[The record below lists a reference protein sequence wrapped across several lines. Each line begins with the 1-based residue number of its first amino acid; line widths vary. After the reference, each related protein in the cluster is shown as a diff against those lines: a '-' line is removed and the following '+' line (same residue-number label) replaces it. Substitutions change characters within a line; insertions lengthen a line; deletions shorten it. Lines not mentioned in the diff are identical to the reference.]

1 MKVGSIMAFKKSF
14 SAFSFKILKELVR
27 WFSPKF
33 KVEGAENLPED
44 ACIIVGNHSQLYGP
58 IACELYSPRKRRTW
72 CAGEMMHREEVAAYA
87 FQDFWSQ
94 KPKWTHPWFKL
105 MSHLIVP
112 FSLCL
117 FNNAETIEV
126 YHDTRLIGT
135 IRKTIAELTSG
146 TDIVIFPEKDA
157 PGNHIL
163 YAFQDKF
170 VDVARF
176 YYRKTHKALSFVP
189 LYIAPHLKTMYYGKP
204 IAFDPTQPIDEERAH
219 IIAYLR
225 DEITKQAE
233 SLPLH
238 TVVPYRNIPK
248 KLYPKNK

>member
-1 MKVGSIMAFKKSF
+1 MEFKKKF
-14 SAFSFKILKELVR
+14 SAFCYRIIKTTIR
-27 WFSPKF
+27 WCTPKYQL
-33 KVEGAENLPED
+33 EGVENLPEG

-58 IACELYSPRKRRTW
+58 IACELYSPRARRTW
-72 CAGEMMHREEVAAYA
+72 CAGEMMHWKEVAAYA

-94 KPKWTHPWFKL
+94 KPKWIQPWYRL
-105 MSHLIVP
+105 MSHLIKPLSV
-112 FSLCL
+112 CV

-126 YHDTRLIGT
+126 YHDTRLLGT
-135 IRKTIAELTSG
+135 IRETISTLTEG
-146 TDIVIFPEKDA
+146 ADVVIFPEKDA

-176 YYRKTHKALSFVP
+176 YYRKTHEAISFVP
-189 LYIAPHLKTMYYGKP
+189 LYIAPNLGIMHYGEP
-204 IAFDPTQPIDEERAH
+204 IQFDPARPIEEERER
-219 IIAYLR
+219 IIGHLR
-225 DEITKQAE
+225 EDITQAAE

>member
-1 MKVGSIMAFKKSF
+1 MEFKKKF
-14 SAFSFKILKELVR
+14 SAFSYRIIKALIWF
-27 WFSPKF
+27 FSPKF
-33 KVEGAENLPED
+33 KVEGVENLPEG

-58 IACELYSPRKRRTW
+58 IACELYSPRPRRTW
-72 CAGEMMHREEVAAYA
+72 CAGEMMHWDEVAPYA

-94 KPKWTHPWFKL
+94 KPKWTHPWFRL
-105 MSHLIVP
+105 MSHLIKPLSV
-112 FSLCL
+112 CL
-117 FNNAETIEV
+117 FTNAETIEV
-126 YHDTRLIGT
+126 YHDTRLINT
-135 IRKTIAELTSG
+135 IRQTISTLTEGS
-146 TDIVIFPEKDA
+146 DIVIFPEKDA

-176 YYRKTHKALSFVP
+176 YYRKTHQQLSFVP
-189 LYIAPHLKTMYYGKP
+189 LYIAPHLKTMYYGTP
-204 IAFDPTQPIDEERAH
+204 IAFDPSTPIDEERAH
-219 IIAYLR
+219 IIQYLR
-225 DEITKQAE
+225 DEITHTAE